1 MKIKK
6 IIFILC
12 GIFLLCGCQKSEN
25 DITDKEYNNADKTAD
40 KEYKLE
46 YETKVNGGAVSYIFD
61 NKEYLYILTLTG
73 RSNNAAKD
81 SCYTV
86 LSNSKELDFATVD
99 NRFWS
104 SQYNG
109 NSEFV
114 IVGYTLVEV

>member
-25 DITDKEYNNADKTAD
+25 DITDKEYNNADK
-40 KEYKLE
+40 EYKLE
-46 YETKVNGGAVSYIFD
+46 YETKVNGEAVSYIFD
-61 NKEYLYILTLTG
+61 NKEYLYLLTLTG

-104 SQYNG
+104 SQYND

-114 IVGYTLVEV
+114 IVGYTLVE